1 MKRLGHCVLNVK
13 NFRESEAW
21 YKSRFGLI
29 TSDEINPGS
38 PEQALG
44 AFLRCDRG
52 PNVMPSM
59 MQDMADK
66 MDAIFNG

>member
-1 MKRLGHCVLNVK
+1 MKRLGHCVLNVR

-29 TSDEINPGS
+29 TSDEINLGS

-52 PNVMPSM
+52 PIPSFTGN
-59 MQDMADK
+59 
-66 MDAIFNG
+66 IFS